1 MNTKLTYPA
10 SALYLRGDPY
20 ETSDAV
26 FGVKDTLLID
36 LGKVDKQT
44 AEKYEVKEDSA
55 LLTYDF
61 VLVSDQ
67 DSYDLRAQ
75 RSKEALEKLGRKVK
89 IVEGLPVPDV
99 D

>member
-1 MNTKLTYPA
+1 M
-10 SALYLRGDPY
+10 YLRNDPY

-26 FGVKDTLLID
+26 FGVKDSLIVD

-44 AEKYEVKEDSA
+44 AENYGVEEGTA
-55 LLTYDF
+55 MLTYDF
-61 VLVSDQ
+61 VLVSDKE
-67 DSYDLRAQ
+67 SYDLRAQ
-75 RSKEALEKLGRKVK
+75 KSKQALEKLGRKVK

>member
-1 MNTKLTYPA
+1 
-10 SALYLRGDPY
+10 
-20 ETSDAV
+20 
-26 FGVKDTLLID
+26 
-36 LGKVDKQT
+36 
-44 AEKYEVKEDSA
+44 

-61 VLVSDQ
+61 VLVSDEE
-67 DSYDLRAQ
+67 SFNLRSE